1 MQIWLL
7 FLIGVQITVSLNLSK
22 CKPTI
27 FGTSILLAK
36 INYNDTYK
44 VKIKNNC
51 LSFETSILNLGIRM
65 SSNLS
70 WSDQVDFIHKK
81 VYQSL
86 YQFRRLCFNPHV
98 HVKKLLV
105 SFLIFPLFDYSSLAY
120 CNLNDTLT
128 IKLQKAQ
135 NSCIS

>member
-51 LSFETSILNLGIRM
+51 LSFETSIVNLCIRM

-70 WSDQVDFIHKK
+70 WSDQVDYIHKK

-86 YQFRRLCFNPHV
+86 YQFTEN
-98 HVKKLLV
+98 
-105 SFLIFPLFDYSSLAY
+105 
-120 CNLNDTLT
+120 
-128 IKLQKAQ
+128 
-135 NSCIS
+135 